1 MALDPSVPLGVQP
14 MGGQPMMNPIQMI
27 GQWAQLQQVLNQ
39 NKLFEQ
45 TFNAR
50 QKAGQ
55 ILASAPDL
63 EAGLQGLLAD
73 PDVAPFAPETI
84 NSIRQSQLTMQQI
97 QSAQQTNARS
107 GLDGFIKALGPV
119 FADPTNET
127 WNNTVSANMAT
138 LSPETQRRVAPAI
151 DSLRKTL
158 LGGLDKVPPE
168 KRQQVFMQRLSGMM
182 ISSGFTPEGIK
193 ALAGTPG
200 QVDLGDRVQPTLQLP
215 PQLGGGT
222 QPAGPA
228 FPKGLAPQVTEQG
241 GVPITVGGPSGG
253 NPMYM
258 LPPPQAPLNQLSP
271 VPGSPDEMTV
281 PPTGDEG
288 MAIDGPPTNDPGI
301 YVNPLEPTRNPLR
314 DRQTELIN
322 QQANP
327 LAPAEPPVAAAP
339 APRGVPSAPLAGPR
353 SPVTGKPLFDGIEP
367 YRGRRSDL
375 TGAPLLPPGQQEGE
389 KKLQE
394 VFQSED
400 RERFESAIAANAS
413 LDRIDHDIEALGAA
427 GGALQPGAFGAQRLQ
442 IAKTINMMAATAGFK
457 PDELPFD
464 PELIAQGEDVTKEQI
479 RAGLQLIT
487 QNLGA
492 QREAASVI
500 FGLMQAVPGIDNTLL
515 GDRLISRS
523 LRAMNQY
530 EIDRREFQEE
540 WNTRRGALGGSVAAF
555 NRTHPAK
562 DYFTA
567 VLKSMGMDE
576 HGFESPI
583 AIQQAMA
590 NGYLSKDE
598 AAKFLVEQFPDLF
611 QFKK

>member
-14 MGGQPMMNPIQMI
+14 MGGQPMMNPIAMI

-55 ILASAPDL
+55 ILATAPDL

-73 PDVAPFAPETI
+73 PDVAPYAPETI
-84 NSIRQSQLTMQQI
+84 NSIRQSQLTLQQMQN
-97 QSAQQTNARS
+97 AQQEASDNAFKS
-107 GLDGFIKALGPV
+107 FLKSMPMV
-119 FADPTNET
+119 FADPTDET
-127 WNNTVSANMAT
+127 WNNAMEAHMKL
-138 LSPETQRRVAPAI
+138 LSPKTRADVAPAI
-151 DSLRKTL
+151 DSLRKAL
-158 LGGLDKVPPE
+158 ISGLPADPAARKDAFM
-168 KRQQVFMQRLSGMM
+168 KR
-182 ISSGFTPEGIK
+182 
-193 ALAGTPG
+193 LAGLATAGGATGETFNAILGTPKTL
-200 QVDLGDRVQPTLQLP
+200 DLGDRQQPVIEHP
-215 PQLGGGT
+215 GYLGGGT
-222 QPAGPA
+222 EASGPG

-241 GVPITVGGPSGG
+241 GVPITVGGASGG

-271 VPGSPDEMTV
+271 VPGSPDEMTG

-301 YVNPLEPTRNPLR
+301 YVNPLEPPRNPLR

-327 LAPAEPPVAAAP
+327 LAPAEPPPQVAP
-339 APRGVPSAPLAGPR
+339 APRGAAAPADAGPR

-413 LDRIDHDIEALGAA
+413 LDRIDHDIEALGSA

-540 WNTRRGALGGSVAAF
+540 WNSRRGALGGSVAAF